1 MNQLI
6 TEVIEVTRA
15 HITEGIYSISS
26 GGNPLELAINEHF
39 NLQNKAVNTR
49 QYTKYEGNKSAHLGD
64 DAEEVR
70 IFILDPAPSY
80 PDEVERIT
88 LIGDPSVVK
97 WISRYNKTNPTE
109 REQKI
114 PAITIEI
121 SWRAGSL
128 EGQLTLLEYNTSRRP
143 KIGF

>member
-6 TEVIEVTRA
+6 TEAIEVTRA
-15 HITEGIYSISS
+15 HITEGVYSISS

-39 NLQNKAVNTR
+39 NLQNKAVNTA
-49 QYTKYEGNKSAHLGD
+49 QYTKYEDNKFAHLGD
-64 DAEEVR
+64 AAEEVR
-70 IFILDPAPSY
+70 IFISDPYPPY
-80 PDEVERIT
+80 PDEVEKIT
-88 LIGDPSVVK
+88 LIGDPFIVK
-97 WISRYNKTNPTE
+97 WISQYNKTNRTE

-121 SWRAGSL
+121 SWMAGSL
-128 EGQLTLLEYNTSRRP
+128 EGKLTLLEYNTSRQP